1 MSTSDW
7 VVQLKNVH
15 IYQEDNSLVLSD
27 VDMTMEKGEFLY
39 LIGQT
44 GSGKSSLLKTL
55 MADLPLKAGSGI
67 VADFP
72 LPLSKKNIPAL
83 RRKIGVIFQD
93 FQLLPDRTVYE
104 NLYFV
109 LKATGWTDK
118 SKMRNRISEVLMT
131 VGVEFASG
139 KMPHQI
145 SGGEQQRV
153 AIARSLLNEP
163 TLLIADEP
171 TGNLD
176 PETGYGIMEI
186 FKKIN
191 RSGTA
196 ILLATHNLQWLEKF
210 PAPSLTCK
218 GNKILDSRKNTF

>member
-1 MSTSDW
+1 MSTSEL
-7 VVQLKNVH
+7 VVQLENVH

-27 VDMTMEKGEFLY
+27 VDVTMEKGEFLY

-55 MADLPLKAGSGI
+55 IADLPLKAGAGK
-67 VADFP
+67 VAGHSMP
-72 LPLSKKNIPAL
+72 LRKSEIPGL
-83 RRKIGVIFQD
+83 RRKLGVIFQD

-104 NLYFV
+104 NLHFV
-109 LKATGWTDK
+109 LKATGWSDK
-118 SKMRNRISEVLMT
+118 SKMRNRISETLMT

-153 AIARSLLNEP
+153 AIARALLNDP

-176 PETGYGIMEI
+176 PETGFGIMEI

-210 PAPSLTCK
+210 PAHSLTCK
-218 GNKILDSRKNTF
+218 NNRIIDSRKASV